1 MKRFLK
7 TFSASIVATLT
18 LVPFVS
24 GIAFAAS
31 ASLSLSPSASSVVN
45 GSSVTVSIYEN
56 SGSEPVNAVQANF
69 SYSASLLQFVSINNA
84 AAFPVA
90 AQSTG
95 GSGSVAIARAAYTPV
110 TGSQLVASVSFKAIA
125 SSGTATL
132 SFTGG

>member
-1 MKRFLK
+1 MRRLLHFL
-7 TFSASIVATLT
+7 SAATVTVLALT
-18 LVPFVS
+18 PLVT
-24 GIAFAAS
+24 GTAFASA

-56 SGSEPVNAVQANF
+56 SGAEPVNAVQANF

-95 GSGSVAIARAAYTPV
+95 GGGSVAIARAAYTGV
-110 TGSQLVASVSFKAIA
+110 TGNNLVASVQFKAI
-125 SSGTATL
+125 
-132 SFTGG
+132 